1 MNRRRSVNQDCT
13 VVERHAAARLLRKA
27 RLADSH
33 DAGEMAD
40 WAFSQL
46 PDSLPARRLRIHQL
60 VDQGDLESA
69 SVLVAQGL
77 LQRPTDASLTLW
89 RARILHRQ
97 EAFEQC
103 ARELRLVLARRPH
116 HFATLRLSGLTALKL
131 DAPLRAASFLVRA
144 EARRPGDATTREAL
158 VEAWI
163 DAGRFNEADRV
174 LSRIN
179 CPPAQLSAKY
189 LRAQGRLLEAAEVLE
204 TALGRDQDQ
213 GDEHESILC
222 DLIDVLEESGNMA
235 RLRRTLERI
244 DVGQPTALAR
254 AGLAWLWLG
263 EFRTAAVR
271 SAKLARTEGFC
282 CTGSVVLL
290 VAAAMLQRPKLV
302 ERVLGRLRRGDDPID
317 PEVVA
322 DTWCR
327 GLMGRLLQSQCN
339 PRKAGADPHAGQLG
353 RLLYMAE
360 RTFQQ
365 QLASDEGLSAAH
377 RRDLMHHQNVC
388 REGLQLTVETTPIRL
403 RAGQSRESGQAAA
416 MAA

>member
-1 MNRRRSVNQDCT
+1 MNRRRCVNQDRAI
-13 VVERHAAARLLRKA
+13 VERHAAARLLRKS
-27 RLADSH
+27 RQADPI
-33 DAGEMAD
+33 DAAEMVD

-46 PDSLPARRLRIHQL
+46 PDSLPARRSKIQQL

-116 HFATLRLSGLTALKL
+116 HFATLRLSGLTALRL
-131 DAPLRAASFLVRA
+131 SAPLRAASFLARA
-144 EARRPGDATTREAL
+144 EARRPGDVPTRHAL

-163 DAGRFNEADRV
+163 DAGRFIEARDV
-174 LSRIN
+174 LSRMDR
-179 CPPAQLSAKY
+179 PSAQLSAKY
-189 LRAQGRLLEAAEVLE
+189 LRATGRLLEAAETLE
-204 TALGRDQDQ
+204 TALGRDQ
-213 GDEHESILC
+213 GEEHEPMLC
-222 DLIDVLEESGNMA
+222 DLIDILEESGNMA
-235 RLRRTLERI
+235 WLRRTLQRI
-244 DVGQPTALAR
+244 DVGQPAALAR

-271 SAKLARTEGFC
+271 TAKLVRMPGFC
-282 CTGSVVLL
+282 STGLVVLL
-290 VAAAMLQRPKLV
+290 VAAAMLQRPKLA
-302 ERVLGRLRRGDDPID
+302 ERALDRLRRSDDPID
-317 PEVVA
+317 PNVVA

-339 PRKAGADPHAGQLG
+339 PRQAGADPHTGLLG
-353 RLLYMAE
+353 RLLGIAE
-360 RTFQQ
+360 RTFRE
-365 QLASDEGLSAAH
+365 QLASDTDLSNAG
-377 RRDLMHHQNVC
+377 RRELKRHQDVC
-388 REGLQLTVETTPIRL
+388 REGLQLTVETAPTRTP
-403 RAGQSRESGQAAA
+403 AGQSSDSVQAAA

>member
-1 MNRRRSVNQDCT
+1 MNGRRCVNQDRT
-13 VVERHAAARLLRKA
+13 VAERHAAARLLREA

-33 DAGEMAD
+33 DVAEMAD
-40 WAFSQL
+40 WAFSQM
-46 PDSLPARRLRIHQL
+46 PDSLPARRLRIQQL

-97 EAFEQC
+97 DAFEQC

-144 EARRPGDATTREAL
+144 EARRPGDVPTREAL

-163 DAGRFNEADRV
+163 DAGRFDEAGCV
-174 LSRIN
+174 LSRIDS
-179 CPPAQLSAKY
+179 PPAQLSAKY
-189 LRAQGRLLEAAEVLE
+189 LRAQGRLLEAAEALQ
-204 TALGRDQDQ
+204 TALDRGQ
-213 GDEHESILC
+213 GDGNEPILC

-235 RLRRTLERI
+235 RLRRTLEGI
-244 DVGQPTALAR
+244 DVGQPMALAR

-263 EFRTAAVR
+263 EFRTAAVC
-271 SAKLARTEGFC
+271 SAKLARAEGAC
-282 CTGSVVLL
+282 CTGLVVLL

-302 ERVLGRLRRGDDPID
+302 ERVLDRLRRGDHPID
-317 PEVVA
+317 PDVVA

-377 RRDLMHHQNVC
+377 RRDLMHHQDVC

-403 RAGQSRESGQAAA
+403 RAGQSRDSGQAAA

>member
-1 MNRRRSVNQDCT
+1 
-13 VVERHAAARLLRKA
+13 
-27 RLADSH
+27 
-33 DAGEMAD
+33 
-40 WAFSQL
+40 
-46 PDSLPARRLRIHQL
+46 
-60 VDQGDLESA
+60 
-69 SVLVAQGL
+69 
-77 LQRPTDASLTLW
+77 
-89 RARILHRQ
+89 
-97 EAFEQC
+97 
-103 ARELRLVLARRPH
+103 
-116 HFATLRLSGLTALKL
+116 
-131 DAPLRAASFLVRA
+131 
-144 EARRPGDATTREAL
+144 
-158 VEAWI
+158 
-163 DAGRFNEADRV
+163 
-174 LSRIN
+174 
-179 CPPAQLSAKY
+179 LSAKY

-327 GLMGRLLQSQCN
+327 GLMGSCSPNAIHGKL
-339 PRKAGADPHAGQLG
+339 GQIP
-353 RLLYMAE
+353 MQDSSA
-360 RTFQQ
+360 
-365 QLASDEGLSAAH
+365 ASCIWLSGLSNSSSPRTKAS
-377 RRDLMHHQNVC
+377 RL
-388 REGLQLTVETTPIRL
+388 PI
-403 RAGQSRESGQAAA
+403 GVI
-416 MAA
+416 

>member
-1 MNRRRSVNQDCT
+1 MNRRRCVNQDRT

-27 RLADSH
+27 RQADPR
-33 DAGEMAD
+33 DAAEMVD

-46 PDSLPARRLRIHQL
+46 PDSLPARRLRIQQL

-89 RARILHRQ
+89 RARILYRQ
-97 EAFEQC
+97 DAFEQC

-116 HFATLRLSGLTALKL
+116 HFVTLRLSGLTALKL
-131 DAPLRAASFLVRA
+131 NAPLRAASFLVRA
-144 EARRPGDATTREAL
+144 EARRPGDVRTREAL

-163 DAGRFNEADRV
+163 DAGRFDEARRV
-174 LSRIN
+174 LSRID

-189 LRAQGRLLEAAEVLE
+189 LRAQGRLLEAAEALD
-204 TALGRDQDQ
+204 TALARYQ

-235 RLRRTLERI
+235 RLRRTLEGI

-263 EFRTAAVR
+263 EFRTAAVCT
-271 SAKLARTEGFC
+271 AKLTRVPGAC
-282 CTGSVVLL
+282 CTGLVVLL
-290 VAAAMLQRPKLV
+290 VAAAMLERPMLV

-317 PEVVA
+317 PNVVA
-322 DTWCR
+322 DSWCR

-339 PRKAGADPHAGQLG
+339 PRQAGADPHAGQLG
-353 RLLYMAE
+353 RLLRLAE
-360 RTFQQ
+360 RNFQQ
-365 QLASDEGLSAAH
+365 QLASDEGLSIAD
-377 RRDLMHHQNVC
+377 RRELKHHQDVC
-388 REGLQLTVETTPIRL
+388 REGLQLTLETTAAHVPAVQTRN
-403 RAGQSRESGQAAA
+403 SRQAAA
-416 MAA
+416 VAA

>member
-1 MNRRRSVNQDCT
+1 MNRRRCLKQDRT
-13 VVERHAAARLLRKA
+13 IVERYAASRLLRKA
-27 RLADSH
+27 RQANGT
-33 DAGEMAD
+33 DAAEMVD

-46 PDSLPARRLRIHQL
+46 PDSLPARRLKIQQL

-77 LQRPTDASLTLW
+77 LRRPTDASLTLW

-131 DAPLRAASFLVRA
+131 DAPLRAASFLARA
-144 EARRPGDATTREAL
+144 EARRPGDDPTREAL

-163 DAGRFNEADRV
+163 NAGRFDEARRV
-174 LSRIN
+174 LSGMD
-179 CPPAQLSAKY
+179 CPPTQLAAKY
-189 LRAQGRLLEAAEVLE
+189 LRAQGRLLEAAEALQ
-204 TALGRDQDQ
+204 TALDRDQ
-213 GDEHESILC
+213 GDEHEPILC

-235 RLRRTLERI
+235 RLRRTLEGI
-244 DVGQPTALAR
+244 DIGQPTALAR

-271 SAKLARTEGFC
+271 TAKLARSAGSC
-282 CTGSVVLL
+282 CTGLVVLL
-290 VAAAMLQRPKLV
+290 VAAAMLGRPTLV

-317 PEVVA
+317 PNVVA

-360 RTFQQ
+360 RNFQQ
-365 QLASDEGLSAAH
+365 QLASSEGLSTAD
-377 RRDLMHHQNVC
+377 RRELKHHQDVC
-388 REGLQLTVETTPIRL
+388 REGLQLTVETTPAPAP
-403 RAGQSRESGQAAA
+403 AGQIRNSGQAAA
-416 MAA
+416 VAA